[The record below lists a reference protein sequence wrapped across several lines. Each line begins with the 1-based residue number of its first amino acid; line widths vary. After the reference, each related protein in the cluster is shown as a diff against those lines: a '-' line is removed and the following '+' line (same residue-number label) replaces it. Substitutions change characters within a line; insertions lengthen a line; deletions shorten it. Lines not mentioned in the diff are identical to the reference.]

1 MTSSLTTIFDKETL
15 DLAREIYA
23 WWSPSKRE
31 EAGICMVAQ
40 LILENRGV
48 IDDS

>member
-31 EAGICMVAQ
+31 EASICMVAQ
-40 LILENRGV
+40 LILERGV